1 MENKKI
7 EKNKFVRTM
16 RVLGRLILD
25 LRREQ
30 ANATFEVPTYPDNE
44 TLYKLGLAAIGE
56 INKPEII
63 SILKEASRRDSG
75 VKHVVND
82 ILNNLLTQQKE

>member
-25 LRREQ
+25 IRREH
-30 ANATFEVPTYPDNE
+30 ANATFTVPNYPDNE

-56 INKPEII
+56 IDKPEMI

-82 ILNNLLTQQKE
+82 ILNNLLAKQKE